1 MLIFFF
7 SPQGVY
13 SLVGMADI
21 KQLEY
26 SVVSAIITDVG

>member
-1 MLIFFF
+1 MLIFPP
-7 SPQGVY
+7 PQGVY